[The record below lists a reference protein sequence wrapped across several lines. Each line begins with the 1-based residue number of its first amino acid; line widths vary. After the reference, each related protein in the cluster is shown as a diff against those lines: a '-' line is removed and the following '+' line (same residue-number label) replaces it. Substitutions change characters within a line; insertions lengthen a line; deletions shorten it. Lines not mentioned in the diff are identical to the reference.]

1 MKKLLCLI
9 PVLLIPACSSD
20 PWGSQ
25 SELKVPKKAYA
36 MSRQEVINGISD
48 CESAGMR
55 PIIITSKRR
64 IGDYY
69 SDTIIDVTCGPR
81 AVQYYR

>member
-9 PVLLIPACSSD
+9 PVLLISACSSD

>member
-20 PWGSQ
+20 PWGSR
-25 SELKVPKKAYA
+25 SELKVPKKAYS

-69 SDTIIDVTCGPR
+69 SDTIIDVTCGPKS
-81 AVQYYR
+81 VQYYR